1 MTALPE
7 AEDTYDAKGVYV
19 SAGAHF
25 AHDLYPSF
33 IGPLIV
39 AVQDKLGIS
48 TALVA
53 LMIPAQQLPSIFQPF
68 IGYLADR
75 TSRRWFVVISPATAA
90 VSLSSI
96 GIAPNFA
103 IVLFLLLISGLSS
116 AMFHAPA
123 VALVG
128 EFGGKHMGR
137 SMSIFMAGGELSRT
151 IGPLII
157 TAAIALFTL
166 EGSLV
171 VMVFGLTASV
181 ILYLTLDT
189 RATDARRHGAPSI
202 NIRPLLRARRRPI
215 TGLLAYSI
223 LTGIATTPFHF
234 FLVKLMVD
242 KGHGEWYGGFALSTL
257 FAAGVV
263 GGLIGGT
270 LSDRIG
276 RRSMLFIT
284 TAVTPPL
291 LYFYLWIENGTVW
304 VLAMLVIAGMVTMA
318 PRSVILASAAEIMPE
333 ARGPMAGMLLALGFV
348 SMSIAALIFGIF
360 ADRVGTETAYWFVP
374 VIWLFALPCVW
385 FLPRRGDKLAQPA

>member
-1 MTALPE
+1 M
-7 AEDTYDAKGVYV
+7 
-19 SAGAHF
+19 
-25 AHDLYPSF
+25 
-33 IGPLIV
+33 
-39 AVQDKLGIS
+39 KLGIS

-53 LMIPAQQLPSIFQPF
+53 LMIPAQQFPSVLQPF

-90 VSLSSI
+90 ISLSSI

-103 IVLFLLLISGLSS
+103 VVLVLLLISGLSS

-128 EFGGKHMGR
+128 EFGGNKMGR
-137 SMSIFMAGGELSRT
+137 AMSIFMAGGELSRT

-157 TAAIALFTL
+157 TAAIAMFTL
-166 EGSLV
+166 EGSIV
-171 VMVFGLTASV
+171 VMVFGIAASV

-189 RATDARRHGAPSI
+189 KATDARRHGKPQV
-202 NIRPLLRARRRPI
+202 NIRPLLRARRKPI
-215 TGLLAYSI
+215 GGLLAYSI

-257 FAAGVV
+257 FAAGIA
-263 GGLIGGT
+263 GGLIGGS

-276 RRSMLFIT
+276 RRLLLFIATAGT
-284 TAVTPPL
+284 TPL
-291 LYFYLWIENGTVW
+291 LYFYLWIEDGSWW
-304 VLAMLVIAGMVTMA
+304 VLSLLAIAGAVTMA
-318 PRSVILASAAEIMPE
+318 PRSVILASAAELLPE
-333 ARGPMAGMLLALGFV
+333 ARGPMSGLLLALGFV
-348 SMSIAALIFGIF
+348 SMSIAALIFGNF

-374 VIWLFALPCVW
+374 ALWLLALPCIAL
-385 FLPRRGDKLAQPA
+385 LPRRGEPLAQPDA